1 MKLAVASYSLHQM
14 VYDGKLDVF
23 GYLNMIK
30 HDFRVDY
37 ADIWSGMLPT
47 LDEAFIQKIRE
58 EMDRLGLKLAN
69 LCVDG
74 PHVWMADPEQRAS
87 HKAQMLEY
95 IRAGRQLGAESIR
108 IDFGGRDEEMT
119 DEALEYLIAT
129 YKEYCELCGQF
140 GCKIGPET
148 HWGWDRVPEYIRKV
162 RDGVNSPW
170 YGILYHIDNLAD
182 IEEGE
187 ELCLD
192 HCMHTHF
199 PARSITT
206 KAKEIACRLI
216 KKGYTG
222 AFSVEHHSGQLEVER
237 THWQLASLREIMA
250 EIAVEGVD
258 TQEKAYMSQLYAG
271 ERRT

>member
-1 MKLAVASYSLHQM
+1 MKIAVASYSLHQM
-14 VYDGKLDVF
+14 VYSGKLDVF

-47 LDEAFIQKIRE
+47 LEEGFIQKIRE

-74 PHVWMADPEQRAS
+74 PYVWHADPDTRAK
-87 HKAQMLEY
+87 HKAEMLEY
-95 IRAGRQLGAESIR
+95 IRAAKQLGAESVR

-119 DEALEYLIAT
+119 DEAMQYLIDT
-129 YKEYCELCGQF
+129 YKEYCELTGAF

-170 YGILYHIDNLAD
+170 YGILYHIDNLED
-182 IEEGE
+182 IEAGE
-187 ELCLD
+187 DLCIE
-192 HCMHTHF
+192 HAMHTHIH
-199 PARSITT
+199 AKAITT
-206 KAKEIACRLI
+206 KAKDVICRLM
-216 KKGYTG
+216 KAGYTG
-222 AFSVEHHSGQLEVER
+222 AYSVEHHSGELEVLR
-237 THWQLASLREIMA
+237 THWQLASLREILA
-250 EIAVEGVD
+250 EIELEGVD
-258 TQEKAYMSQLYAG
+258 TKQKAYMSQLYAG
-271 ERRT
+271 ERRS

>member
-30 HDFRVDY
+30 HDFRVEY

-47 LDEAFIQKIRE
+47 LEESFIRKIRE

-74 PHVWMADPEQRAS
+74 PYVWHPDPDTRVK
-87 HKAQMLEY
+87 HKAEMLEY
-95 IRAGRQLGAESIR
+95 IRAARQLGAESVR
-108 IDFGGRDEEMT
+108 IDFGGQDEEMT
-119 DEALEYLIAT
+119 DEAMKYLIDT
-129 YKEYCELCGQF
+129 YKEYCELCGAF

-170 YGILYHIDNLAD
+170 YGILYHIDNLED
-182 IEEGE
+182 IEAGE
-187 ELCLD
+187 DLCIE
-192 HCMHTHF
+192 HAMHTHIH
-199 PARSITT
+199 AKAITT
-206 KAKEIACRLI
+206 KAKDVICRLM
-216 KKGYTG
+216 KAGYTG
-222 AFSVEHHSGQLEVER
+222 AYSIEHHSGQLEVER
-237 THWQLASLREIMA
+237 THWQLACLREIMA

-258 TQEKAYMSQLYAG
+258 TKEKAYMSQLYAG
-271 ERRT
+271 ERRS